1 MAARVFPALFGD
13 TRDSFWLDSSRPDP
27 RLGRLSILGT
37 ADGPLG
43 NVFWHHVADTAS
55 PSPAPEGFY
64 PELRRRLAETA
75 RPIYSHDGGGAHTAL
90 PGGFSPGLICALG
103 YGLGMDGRGQG
114 AGAGA
119 GAGGELPPPR
129 HPVQPQQPDAHPDA
143 MLAVPSRLV
152 IIDQFTGEA
161 ALLSAGDES
170 AQPDSLARAWLHD
183 AARIVA
189 ELARGEGEPGGD
201 EHGGDEPE
209 ADRAD
214 RSTGE
219 FVLDASRAEYLEA
232 IARCQ
237 DAIGRGEAYEICLT
251 NTARGPGIEDPLD
264 AYQRLRRHTPA
275 PFGAYLRFGETAM
288 LCASPERFLRVDPCG
303 AMETRPIKGTRPRGA
318 DAAADRA
325 LHEDLASNDKDRAE
339 NLMIVDLLRN
349 DLGRVSALG
358 SVGVPQL
365 CEVESFS
372 HVHQL
377 VSTITGRL
385 EPGRDLVDAIAATFP
400 GGSMTGAPKR
410 RAMDLC
416 ARIEPRPRGLYSGT
430 LGWLAPDGSADL
442 AITIRTAVTGPRGT
456 SIGVGGA
463 ILAPSD
469 PEAEWAE
476 TLVKLRPV
484 LDALG
489 ARLAEDR
496 T

>member
-1 MAARVFPALFGD
+1 MPTRSRDLAARLFPALFGD
-13 TRDSFWLDSSRPDP
+13 AEASFWLDSSLPHP

-37 ADGPLG
+37 ADGPHGSVYLHRVSG
-43 NVFWHHVADTAS
+43 
-55 PSPAPEGFY
+55 PAAPPGGFY
-64 PELRRRLAETA
+64 PELRGRLAATA
-75 RPIYSHDGGGAHTAL
+75 RPIYSYDDGGAHPAL
-90 PGGFSPGLICALG
+90 PGGFSPGLVCALG

-114 AGAGA
+114 AEAQRPQA
-119 GAGGELPPPR
+119 PPLPP
-129 HPVQPQQPDAHPDA
+129 VSQPDSLPDA
-143 MLAVPSRLV
+143 ALMAPSRLV
-152 IIDQFTGEA
+152 VIDHFTGEV
-161 ALLSAGDES
+161 ALLAAGELGDDRLPD
-170 AQPDSLARAWLHD
+170 PDSRAWLDD
-183 AARIVA
+183 AARLA
-189 ELARGEGEPGGD
+189 GELAHRDSGSAGEPERAD
-201 EHGGDEPE
+201 APE
-209 ADRAD
+209 AT
-214 RSTGE
+214 STAQAPGE
-219 FVLDASRAEYLEA
+219 FALDASRDEYLEA

-251 NTARGPGIEDPLD
+251 NTARGPAIEDPLG

-275 PFGAYLRFGETAM
+275 PFGAYLRFGQTA
-288 LCASPERFLRVDPCG
+288 LLGASPERFLRVDPGG
-303 AMETRPIKGTRPRGA
+303 AMETRPIKGTRPRGT
-318 DAAADRA
+318 DATADRA
-325 LHEDLASNDKDRAE
+325 LREDLASNDKDRAE

-349 DLGRVSALG
+349 DLGRVSELG
-358 SVGVPQL
+358 SVHVPRL

-385 EPGRDLVDAIAATFP
+385 APGRDLVDAIAATFP

-416 ARIEPRPRGLYSGT
+416 ARIEPRPRGLYSGA

-469 PEAEWAE
+469 PEAEWVE

-489 ARLAEDR
+489 AHLTE
-496 T
+496 